1 MEEEVGEEGEA
12 RGEEHR
18 EIVKITFWEF
28 ISLLYFT

>member
-1 MEEEVGEEGEA
+1 MEEEVGEEGEV
-12 RGEEHR
+12 RREEHR